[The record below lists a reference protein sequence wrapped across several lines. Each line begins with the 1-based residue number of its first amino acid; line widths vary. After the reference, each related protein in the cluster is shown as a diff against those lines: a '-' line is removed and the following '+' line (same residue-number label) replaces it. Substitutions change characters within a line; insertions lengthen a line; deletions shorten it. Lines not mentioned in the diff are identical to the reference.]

1 MVGLHSLIGV
11 VKRQHCIVE
20 DLLISESPIAEKH
33 HKDWRPFESLDC
45 CGIKFVIIH
54 WWLLKVVSHQ
64 DFLTEVQV
72 EECKSSNWIK
82 NWKRDSI
89 HECHENRVEYC
100 CVLKM
105 HKMFR
110 TAIQGDVL
118 LLSYAFGLFSFAE
131 TATPTIKEAENAV
144 HADVRSEVNVNVH

>member
-1 MVGLHSLIGV
+1 MVGLDSLIGE
-11 VKRQHCIVE
+11 VKRQHGIVE

-33 HKDWRPFESLDC
+33 HKDRRPFKTRKC
-45 CGIKFVIIH
+45 CGIQFLIIH

-82 NWKRDSI
+82 NRKRDSI
-89 HECHENRVEYC
+89 HECHENRVENC

-131 TATPTIKEAENAV
+131 TATAAIKEAKNAV
-144 HADVRSEVNVNVH
+144 HA